1 MLRFRKKRKAEDE
14 PEETVA
20 APQIGK
26 GGAMLET
33 VRTGLN
39 AQWFVSKRYSVLKEL
54 EGPEEKKGV
63 IDDRSRERA
72 IASILGS
79 LEGAAETFSAENDQE
94 GLKDTAEL
102 FLVAYTKM
110 GDPAL
115 LDRYADVCTEAGMTE
130 EESTGKLLEAA
141 DGSNQIDIAVT
152 LYAKAKATDKLIGAG
167 NKALNLYLGAN
178 DLNMDSRSRLF
189 HYVVEAYKTADDK
202 DALVQAGDKAL
213 KNQMDGQHLSR
224 EEGWILDAQE
234 AYQAADNKAKLSKL
248 ADQYVNLYFK
258 EGLEVWLD
266 KAIVAYEAAEVDSS
280 ARLSGLA
287 DKLEEKG
294 QAGMADTLRRK
305 AGQ

>member
-1 MLRFRKKRKAEDE
+1 MLRFRKKRKEE
-14 PEETVA
+14 NESEETVA
-20 APQIGK
+20 APQAGT

-39 AQWFVSKRYSVLKEL
+39 AQGFVSKRYSVLKEL
-54 EGPEEKKGV
+54 EGAEQKKGV

-72 IASILGS
+72 VASILDS
-79 LEGAAETFSAENDQE
+79 LEGAAEAFSAENDQE

-102 FLVAYTKM
+102 FLTAYTKM

-115 LDRYADVCTEAGMTE
+115 LDRYTNVCAEAGMTE
-130 EESTGKLLEAA
+130 EESTKKLLEAA

-152 LYAKAKATDKLIGAG
+152 LYAKVKATDKLIGAG
-167 NKALNLYLGAN
+167 NKALNLYLEAN
-178 DLNMDSRSRLF
+178 EMDMNSRSRLF
-189 HYVVEAYKTADDK
+189 DYVVEAYKTADDK
-202 DALVQAGDKAL
+202 DALIQAGDKAL
-213 KNQMDGQHLSR
+213 ESQIEGRRLSR
-224 EEGWILDAQE
+224 EEEWILDAQK
-234 AYQAADNKAKLSKL
+234 AYQAADDKAKLSKL

-266 KAIVAYEAAEVDSS
+266 KAIVAYEQAEVDSS

-305 AGQ
+305 AEK